1 MAALNLLFRL
11 TSSFLLGSSV
21 VYYRATWRAFQPKLK
36 KIKIHPE
43 NFLIFPEMELS
54 NSKIKKFLIF
64 SQKKSFLIFPEMEPC
79 TFQLKLEKI
88 KKSTPRKFLKFQERE
103 IPKKFL
109 FQRKLFLY
117 FRKRKPRK
125 IIFIS
130 GNGIF
135 LCFRKLFIFQEVT
148 LQDQTFFILFL
159 IKKQNF
165 LN

>member
-43 NFLIFPEMELS
+43 NFLRFPEMELS
-54 NSKIKKFLIF
+54 NSKIKKVLIF

-88 KKSTPRKFLKFQERE
+88 KNSLRENFLNFRKGKPRKNIFLKESCSYILGKGNPKKLFMFQETE
-103 IPKKFL
+103 YSYAL
-109 FQRKLFLY
+109 GNFLY
-117 FRKRKPRK
+117 FRK
-125 IIFIS
+125 
-130 GNGIF
+130 
-135 LCFRKLFIFQEVT
+135 
-148 LQDQTFFILFL
+148 
-159 IKKQNF
+159 
-165 LN
+165 